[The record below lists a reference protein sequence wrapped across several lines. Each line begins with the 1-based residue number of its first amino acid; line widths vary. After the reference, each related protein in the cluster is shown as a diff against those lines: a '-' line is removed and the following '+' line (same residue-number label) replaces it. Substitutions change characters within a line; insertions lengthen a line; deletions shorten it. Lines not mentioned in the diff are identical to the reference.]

1 MPWPLPWNSFDIV
14 LLRFCAFVLSR
25 LLTACSG
32 KMGSRCSGL
41 RNVEASKVRASF
53 FRIFSI
59 CDVNSN
65 SRDDAEIF
73 FTSLR

>member
-14 LLRFCAFVLSR
+14 LLRFCAFAAFNRMPPERWGAVV
-25 LLTACSG
+25 AVSG
-32 KMGSRCSGL
+32 MWKPRKFGP
-41 RNVEASKVRASF
+41 VF